1 MPMSL
6 ISMENTLSIYKGRFS
21 ISLAEVFGKW
31 LKYLTVYSVSVSKA
45 SYSVEMLLNLIR
57 ELKTKNTGII
67 FVSHRLKEGYHEQ
80 NKH

>member
-21 ISLAEVFGKW
+21 ISLATVFGKW

-45 SYSVEMLLNLIR
+45 SYSVEMLLNLIG

>member
-1 MPMSL
+1 LPMSL

-21 ISLAEVFGKW
+21 ISLATVFGKW
-31 LKYLTVYSVSVSKA
+31 LKYLTVYSVSVSKT
-45 SYSVEMLLNLIR
+45 SYSVEMLLNLIG